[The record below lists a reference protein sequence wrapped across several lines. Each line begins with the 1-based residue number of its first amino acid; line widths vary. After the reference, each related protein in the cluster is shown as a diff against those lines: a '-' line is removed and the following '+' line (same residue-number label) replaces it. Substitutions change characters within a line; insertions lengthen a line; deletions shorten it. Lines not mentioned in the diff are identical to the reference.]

1 MAVIQLKLENINLIF
16 IALDLSYA
24 NNACAFCSKECV
36 INISVKM
43 YKTNLLTSMQI
54 TKRIQDALSFS
65 FACHA
70 DTAEHTFKHVA
81 CHVQVM

>member
-16 IALDLSYA
+16 VALDLSYA
-24 NNACAFCSKECV
+24 NNACVFCSKECV

-54 TKRIQDALSFS
+54 TKKNSGCFEFFFCLP
-65 FACHA
+65 C
-70 DTAEHTFKHVA
+70 
-81 CHVQVM
+81 

>member
-16 IALDLSYA
+16 VALDLSYA
-24 NNACAFCSKECV
+24 NNASVFCSKECV

-54 TKRIQDALSFS
+54 TKKNPGCLEF
-65 FACHA
+65 FFCLP
-70 DTAEHTFKHVA
+70 
-81 CHVQVM
+81 C